1 MFLAYFIWVGKG
13 GNGTCPASGLNTT
26 QEIGSQTPLPDQ
38 VCGQMPQLIWISPG
52 IERRMSKPPRCRNG
66 LVSPF

>member
-52 IERRMSKPPRCRNG
+52 IEKQRMS
-66 LVSPF
+66 